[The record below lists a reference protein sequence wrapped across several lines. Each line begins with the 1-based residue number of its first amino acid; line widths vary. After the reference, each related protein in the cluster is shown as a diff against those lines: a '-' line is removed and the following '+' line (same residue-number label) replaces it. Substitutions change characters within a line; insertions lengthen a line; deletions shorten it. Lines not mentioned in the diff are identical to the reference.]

1 MRVLALPCLLVV
13 LTACGG
19 MSDLSPELE
28 AEFQADLACRLFARE
43 YVAAEG
49 LAMRLPRG
57 QSELQS
63 ASVEAEQAASVDVR
77 WEPLTEHLAALQA
90 ALLLGDGA
98 GANAALQDVAADCA
112 PLAASWGGAE

>member
-1 MRVLALPCLLVV
+1 MLAGCSRAS
-13 LTACGG
+13 TSRQKDWRCG
-19 MSDLSPELE
+19 
-28 AEFQADLACRLFARE
+28 
-43 YVAAEG
+43 
-49 LAMRLPRG
+49 LPRG

-77 WEPLTEHLAALQA
+77 WKPLTEHLAALQA